1 MHNILRNSNG
11 ESLDVDEIPV
21 MELKLDSSR
30 EASDRERPAN
40 PRVPSAR
47 KPKKHFEIAA
57 DETLGGDDGPSPSTT
72 GTRPA
77 IGKTKKSLL
86 EVDSSGLSALS
97 LSDDANRNGTTQ
109 LDVERRQAEE
119 EEMQKAIKEVE
130 RLRLEMQRAQER
142 IQPRDTPE
150 EGTVVKRKKPKKPKV
165 EAVGDQHAVAPDGEE
180 GNDGAAKKK
189 KKKKKPKSGDEALDE
204 KVAEDDEGAAAATA
218 KPKRKKKRQVTF
230 DE

>member
-30 EASDRERPAN
+30 EASDRERPSN

-57 DETLGGDDGPSPSTT
+57 DETLGGDDAPSPSTAA
-72 GTRPA
+72 TRPA
-77 IGKTKKSLL
+77 IAKAKKSLL

-97 LSDDANRNGTTQ
+97 LSDDASRNGTTQ
-109 LDVERRQAEE
+109 LDIERRQAEE

-142 IQPRDTPE
+142 IQPRDMPE
-150 EGTVVKRKKPKKPKV
+150 EGTIVKRKKPKKPKAETV
-165 EAVGDQHAVAPDGEE
+165 DDQSIAAPNGEE

-189 KKKKKPKSGDEALDE
+189 KKKKKPKSGDEPPDE
-204 KVAEDDEGAAAATA
+204 KAAQGDEDAAAAPA